1 MWIHTS
7 QRIYRNNLIH
17 LTDTLLER
25 KLFTNSFEIC
35 ERRNPALRNDSSTL
49 PELFGKRD
57 RGALAQCP
65 WLPASQCCITLFTQF
80 YRNAQ
85 RTSQALLLL
94 KTFPKF
100 QQEAWWTHTV
110 KHSQPLLPTA
120 SHPCIST
127 RHWLKIHETTTIPN
141 PLYCACTDIF
151 SCLHFP
157 NNPV

>member
-1 MWIHTS
+1 MNTHFPEDLQKQSYSSHRYAPRKETFHKQFWDLREKKPSPPKWLIHTS
-7 QRIYRNNLIH
+7 W
-17 LTDTLLER
+17 TLREER
-25 KLFTNSFEIC
+25 W
-35 ERRNPALRNDSSTL
+35 
-49 PELFGKRD
+49 
-57 RGALAQCP
+57 GALAQCP

-100 QQEAWWTHTV
+100 QQEAWLTHTV

-141 PLYCACTDIF
+141 PLYWARTDIF